1 MGTAIK
7 VRRVGPLLRI
17 AVFVARSRDS
27 SRLPCRVR
35 MDALARLLSLDT
47 AANGL
52 THAQACALR
61 ARFHLQRFAS
71 RHWQGRPPDDE
82 GPDGLTLPWTGSH
95 SLKGHAIAVD
105 RVLMSSPITS
115 PSCCPAEDPAPSAM
129 GMERE
134 LAHELTLL
142 RRKLVVATVLTAL
155 VMLASLPHML
165 GGVHLSWLPAWF
177 TSPWSQLV
185 LSTPVL
191 FWCGREFFAGAA
203 SAFRR
208 HSADMNTLVAS
219 GTGIAWLA
227 SLVATLFPGV
237 LIAEGLPAD
246 VYYEIAAVIL
256 TLVLLGRLLEARAR
270 GQTSEAIR
278 RLLQLQPPTARVLRE
293 GIATEI
299 PVSRVVVGD
308 LVQVRPGEKL
318 PLDGVVEEGSS
329 WVEESMLTGEPAPVA
344 KGPGDTVIGASMNR
358 SGSFRFRV
366 TRVGGD
372 TVLARIV
379 ELVRQAQSS
388 RTAVQRLADQ
398 VVGWFVPVVIAIA
411 IAAFVLWF
419 LLSGNGVLAMLFL
432 VSVLVIA
439 CPCALGLATPTAIMV
454 ASGKGAENGLIFRSA
469 EALETAGQLRTIV
482 LDKTG
487 TLTRGQPE
495 VTDFEAL
502 PGAALPVR
510 TLLALVAAVESR
522 SEHPLAEAI
531 TAYASGRA
539 GQEEPPAVQ
548 AFDAEAGRGVR
559 ATVAGREVRVGSPRW
574 LAEAGMDTTA
584 LDGLVERLERSAR
597 SVAAVVVDGRIEAC
611 FGIADPIK
619 PEAQAAV
626 AALRRLGL
634 EVVLLSGD
642 ARRTAE
648 VVGAEVG
655 IVRVIAEVR
664 PGDKA
669 AVVRQLQEQGK
680 GRVAMVGDGIND
692 APALAQAD
700 VGIAMGTGTDVAIA
714 ASDITLLS
722 GHLAGVPAAIE
733 LSRRTMATI
742 RQNLFFAF
750 AYNVAGIP
758 IAAGLLF
765 PLTGWLLSPM
775 LAGAAMAF
783 SSVSVVTNALR
794 LRRFRPTPL
803 RVASPA

>member
-1 MGTAIK
+1 
-7 VRRVGPLLRI
+7 
-17 AVFVARSRDS
+17 
-27 SRLPCRVR
+27 
-35 MDALARLLSLDT
+35 
-47 AANGL
+47 
-52 THAQACALR
+52 
-61 ARFHLQRFAS
+61 
-71 RHWQGRPPDDE
+71 
-82 GPDGLTLPWTGSH
+82 
-95 SLKGHAIAVD
+95 
-105 RVLMSSPITS
+105 
-115 PSCCPAEDPAPSAM
+115 M

-142 RRKLVVATVLTAL
+142 RRKLVVAAVLTGL

-165 GGVHLSWLPAWF
+165 GGVHLSWLPLWF
-177 TSPWSQLV
+177 TSPWTQML
-185 LSTPVL
+185 LSAPVL

-246 VYYEIAAVIL
+246 VYYETAAVIL

-318 PLDGVVEEGSS
+318 PLDGVVVEGSS
-329 WVEESMLTGEPAPVA
+329 WVEESMLTGEPTPVA
-344 KGPGDTVIGASMNR
+344 KAPGDTVIGASMNR

-366 TRVGGD
+366 TRVGSD

-495 VTDFEAL
+495 VTDFERL
-502 PGAALPVR
+502 PDGALPVR
-510 TLLALVAAVESR
+510 TLLALVEAVESR

-531 TAYASGRA
+531 AAYARSRA
-539 GQEEPPAVQ
+539 GAGDAPAVD
-548 AFDAEAGRGVR
+548 AFDALAGRGIQ
-559 ATVAGREVRVGSPRW
+559 AMVAGKDVRVGSPRW

-584 LDGLVERLERSAR
+584 LDELVERLERSAR

-803 RVASPA
+803 RGATTA

>member
-1 MGTAIK
+1 
-7 VRRVGPLLRI
+7 
-17 AVFVARSRDS
+17 
-27 SRLPCRVR
+27 
-35 MDALARLLSLDT
+35 
-47 AANGL
+47 
-52 THAQACALR
+52 
-61 ARFHLQRFAS
+61 
-71 RHWQGRPPDDE
+71 
-82 GPDGLTLPWTGSH
+82 
-95 SLKGHAIAVD
+95 
-105 RVLMSSPITS
+105 
-115 PSCCPAEDPAPSAM
+115 M

-142 RRKLVVATVLTAL
+142 RRKLAVAAVLTVL
-155 VMLASLPHML
+155 VMASSLPHML
-165 GGVHLSWLPAWF
+165 GGAHLPWLPGWF
-177 TSPWSQLV
+177 SNPWTQMV
-185 LSTPVL
+185 LSAPVL
-191 FWCGREFFAGAA
+191 FWCGREFFTGAW

-219 GTGIAWLA
+219 GTGIAWFA
-227 SLVATLFPGV
+227 SLLATVFPGV
-237 LIAEGLPAD
+237 LTAEGLPAD
-246 VYYEIAAVIL
+246 VYYETAAVIL

-278 RLLQLQPPTARVLRE
+278 RLLQLQPPTARVIRN
-293 GIATEI
+293 GIPAEI
-299 PVSRVVVGD
+299 PVSKVVVGD
-308 LVQVRPGEKL
+308 RVQVRPGEKL
-318 PLDGVVEEGSS
+318 PLDGVVEEGRS
-329 WVEESMLTGEPAPVA
+329 WVEESMLTGEPTPVA
-344 KGPGDTVIGASMNR
+344 KGPGDAVIGASMNR
-358 SGSFRFRV
+358 SGSFTFRV
-366 TRVGGD
+366 TRVGAD

-398 VVGWFVPVVIAIA
+398 VVGWFVPAVIALA

-419 LLSGNGVLAMLFL
+419 LISGNGVLAMLFL

-495 VTDFEAL
+495 VTDFEPL
-502 PGAALPVR
+502 PGAGLPVQ
-510 TLLALVAAVESR
+510 TLLAIVAAVESR

-531 TAYASGRA
+531 VAYAHSRA
-539 GQEEPPAVQ
+539 GAAEPPVVE
-548 AFDAEAGRGVR
+548 AFEAQAGRGIQ
-559 ATVAGREVRVGSPRW
+559 ALVAGRDVRVGSPRW
-574 LAEAGMDTTA
+574 LAEAGIDTTS
-584 LDGLVERLERSAR
+584 LDPVVDRLERAAR
-597 SVAAVVVDGRIEAC
+597 SVAAVVVDGRAEAC

-619 PEAQAAV
+619 PEAHAAV

-648 VVGAEVG
+648 VVGAAVG
-655 IVRVIAEVR
+655 IGRVIAEVH

-669 AVVRQLQEQGK
+669 SVLRRLQEQGM
-680 GRVAMVGDGIND
+680 GPVAMVGDGIND

-733 LSRRTMATI
+733 LSRQTMATI

-794 LRRFRPTPL
+794 LRRFRPVPL
-803 RVASPA
+803 PLEV